1 MNTLN
6 FRIKFFLFC
15 SIIEIYFIQ
24 DVYSQGI
31 KNRKEII
38 SYADSTFLEIK
49 GDLYEPKVIWENEA
63 IYLRALHRM
72 EQLLFLENERL
83 CWNIKNGVEIKISEN
98 IFQYIV
104 DAWQNQN
111 KMVESGNFGIVLE
124 GGRYVVRSK
133 KVLEEETEK
142 LTGKA
147 PEFKLPDM
155 EGNIVKLSDYKSKY
169 VLVDFWAS
177 WYRPCRIKSKK
188 LKEKHSRLKELGIE
202 VIGISCDEN
211 KVQWL
216 KAIEE
221 DQSTWIQLRIDEEI
235 NGSDTAD
242 DYKVEFIPTL
252 YLISPEGVVLS
263 KNPNLDAIETW
274 VQDSI
279 INY

>member
-133 KVLEEETEK
+133 KVLEEETKK

-177 WYRPCRIKSKK
+177 WCKPCRIKSKK

-202 VIGISCDEN
+202 VVGISCDEN

-221 DQSTWIQLRIDEEI
+221 DQPTWIQLRIDEEI

-263 KNPNLDAIETW
+263 KNPNLDAIET
-274 VQDSI
+274 
-279 INY
+279 